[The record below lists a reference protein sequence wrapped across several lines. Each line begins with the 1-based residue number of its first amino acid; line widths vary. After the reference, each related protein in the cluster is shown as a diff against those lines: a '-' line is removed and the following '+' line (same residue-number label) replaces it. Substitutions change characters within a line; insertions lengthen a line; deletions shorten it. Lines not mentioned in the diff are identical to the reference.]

1 MRNFMR
7 LLSLALAIVLLC
19 LSVGCNGKGGFEAI
33 NADLAFLPLTSD
45 GDNMLAYNPDRGFR
59 SGAGFSLSSLANLD
73 TEEAMNDAIY
83 KILDNYVFKLN
94 DNTKVINIGYG
105 LTEFNKT
112 EKLPDKALLA
122 IRLIGNFLRQKG
134 YKQSVNFVYNSS
146 YHVAWTT
153 SEEAKKN
160 IESVCA
166 SEEIMLSHIDQIAPV
181 LSEYKDTL
189 FSIMGGFIGFSGDMA
204 ESSQYPSVDKNKVMK
219 AIMEKLVVPNDLY
232 YLIRSP
238 EDKYNFEKAYPDYSE
253 NYRVSFV
260 NKSMF
265 GEQTKPGWNSGGYQ
279 KGNPEKTDI
288 DWWEYV
294 TERALYTP
302 NDGEVFPNSNIIGK
316 QSYPSPRIMT
326 GLEIIL
332 ECAHHGMTT
341 MGIWNGYYEVN
352 RATESPAV
360 IDLWQEQE
368 ITSEILDEHKI
379 IYDPNFFL
387 DDEGNTVW
395 RNTFQFIR
403 EHLGYRLSATAGSVG
418 IEPEKVS
425 VSLDLKNYGFS
436 AAFNLVSGFA
446 ILDEDYNEV
455 SSVNVGEPY
464 KWYSHN
470 PDDPEST
477 EVLNHNIS
485 ASLETPTESGK
496 YYVAFFLK
504 NTMNDGAMLA
514 NRDVRFENGYNVL
527 WNFEI
532 K

>member
-1 MRNFMR
+1 MRNLMR
-7 LLSLALAIVLLC
+7 SISLVLVLLIIV
-19 LSVGCNGKGGFEAI
+19 LSVGCKNSGSFESV
-33 NADLAFLPLTSD
+33 NAELAFLPLTSD
-45 GDNMLAYNPDRGFR
+45 GDKLLSYNPDRGFR
-59 SGAGFSLSSLANLD
+59 SGAGFSLGSLSKLS
-73 TEEAMNDAIY
+73 TEEEIREAVY
-83 KILDNYVFKLN
+83 KNLDNYVFKLS
-94 DNTKVINIGYG
+94 DNTKVINLGYG

-112 EKLPDKALLA
+112 EKLPDNALLA
-122 IRLIGNFLRQKG
+122 IRIIGELLRQKG

-160 IESVCA
+160 TESVCA
-166 SEEIMLSHIDQIAPV
+166 SEEVILSHIEQLAPV
-181 LSEYKDTL
+181 LSEYKDTI

-219 AIMEKLVVPNDLY
+219 AVMDKLVVPNDVY
-232 YLIRSP
+232 YLIRTP

-253 NYRVSFV
+253 NYRISFV

-279 KGNPEKTDI
+279 KGNPEKSEI

-294 TERALYTP
+294 TKNALYAP
-302 NDGEVFPNSNIIGK
+302 NDGEVFPNRNLIGK
-316 QSYPSPRIMT
+316 QSYPAPRIMT

-332 ECAHHGMTT
+332 ECAHHGITT
-341 MGIWNGYYEVN
+341 MGVWNGYYEVN

-360 IDLWQEQE
+360 MDLWQEQE
-368 ITSEILDEHKI
+368 ITPEILNEHKI
-379 IYDPNFFL
+379 VYDPSFFL
-387 DDEGNTVW
+387 DDEGNTLW
-395 RNTFQFIR
+395 RNTFEFIR

-418 IEPEKVS
+418 IDSEKVS

-455 SSVNVGEPY
+455 STVKVGEPHR
-464 KWYSHN
+464 WYSHN
-470 PDDPEST
+470 PENPEST
-477 EVLNHNIS
+477 DVLNHNIS
-485 ASLETPTESGK
+485 ASLDTPTKSGK
-496 YYVAFFLK
+496 YYIAFYLR
-504 NTMNDGAMLA
+504 NSMNDGAMLA
-514 NRDVRFENGYNVL
+514 NRSIEFENGYNII